1 MLLSATF
8 TMKNNIETIDDLRA
22 ERARLHNQMQLSKI
36 GMRNEIS
43 AIKEELN
50 PARQAVGV
58 LNDVLTSPKK
68 GLLSLGIGL
77 GVDVVLRRTVLARAG
92 WITKLVVP
100 FLVRNVATNIVQ
112 KNGKT
117 IVEKSL
123 IWLKNATEK
132 PTVKQQI
139 NR

>member
-1 MLLSATF
+1 
-8 TMKNNIETIDDLRA
+8 MKNNIQTIDDLKA
-22 ERARLHNQMQLSKI
+22 ERARLHNQIQLSKI
-36 GMRNEIS
+36 SMKNEMT

-68 GLLSLGIGL
+68 GLLTLGIGL
-77 GVDVVLRRTVLARAG
+77 GVDVVLRRTILARAG
-92 WITKLVVP
+92 WLPKLVVP
-100 FLVRNVATNIVQ
+100 FLVRNAATNMVQ

-117 IVEKSL
+117 MVAKGL

-132 PTVKQQI
+132 PIANQKD
-139 NR
+139 

>member
-112 KNGKT
+112 KNGKK

-123 IWLKNATEK
+123 VWLKNATEK
-132 PTVKQQI
+132 PTVKQ
-139 NR
+139 

>member
-1 MLLSATF
+1 
-8 TMKNNIETIDDLRA
+8 MKNNIETIDDLRA

-112 KNGKT
+112 KNGKK

-123 IWLKNATEK
+123 VWLKNATEK

>member
-1 MLLSATF
+1 
-8 TMKNNIETIDDLRA
+8 MKNNIETIDDLRA
-22 ERARLHNQMQLSKI
+22 ERARLHNQIQLSKI

-112 KNGKT
+112 KNGKK

-123 IWLKNATEK
+123 VWLKNATEK

>member
-1 MLLSATF
+1 
-8 TMKNNIETIDDLRA
+8 MKNNIQTIDDLRA

-36 GMRNEIS
+36 GMRNEIA

-68 GLLSLGIGL
+68 GLLTLGIGL
-77 GVDVVLRRTVLARAG
+77 GVDIVLRQTILARAG
-92 WITKLVVP
+92 WLPKLVVP
-100 FLVRNVATNIVQ
+100 FLVRNAATNIVQ
-112 KNGKT
+112 KNGKG

-123 IWLKNATEK
+123 VWIKNATEK
-132 PTVKQQI
+132 PI
-139 NR
+139 A

>member
-1 MLLSATF
+1 
-8 TMKNNIETIDDLRA
+8 MKNNIETIDDLRA

-123 IWLKNATEK
+123 VWLKNATEK
-132 PTVKQQI
+132 PTAKQ
-139 NR
+139 

>member
-1 MLLSATF
+1 
-8 TMKNNIETIDDLRA
+8 MKNNIQTIDDLRA

-36 GMRNEIS
+36 GMRNEIA

-68 GLLSLGIGL
+68 GLLTLGIGL
-77 GVDVVLRRTVLARAG
+77 GVDIVLRRTILARAG
-92 WITKLVVP
+92 WLPKLVVP

-112 KNGKT
+112 KNGKS

-123 IWLKNATEK
+123 VWLKKATEK
-132 PTVKQQI
+132 PTA
-139 NR
+139 

>member
-1 MLLSATF
+1 
-8 TMKNNIETIDDLRA
+8 MKNNIQTIDDLKA
-22 ERARLHNQMQLSKI
+22 ERARLHNQIQLSKI
-36 GMRNEIS
+36 SMKNEMT

-68 GLLSLGIGL
+68 GLLTLGIGL
-77 GVDVVLRRTVLARAG
+77 GVDVVLRRTILARAG
-92 WITKLVVP
+92 WLPKLVVP
-100 FLVRNVATNIVQ
+100 FLVRNAATNMVQ

-117 IVEKSL
+117 IVEKGL

-132 PTVKQQI
+132 PIANQKD
-139 NR
+139 

>member
-1 MLLSATF
+1 
-8 TMKNNIETIDDLRA
+8 MKNNIQTIDDLKA
-22 ERARLHNQMQLSKI
+22 ERARLHNQIQLSKI
-36 GMRNEIS
+36 SMKNEMT

-68 GLLSLGIGL
+68 GLLTLGIGL
-77 GVDVVLRRTVLARAG
+77 GVDVVLRRTILARAG
-92 WITKLVVP
+92 WLPKLVVP
-100 FLVRNVATNIVQ
+100 FLVRNAATNMVQ

-117 IVEKSL
+117 MVEKGL

-132 PTVKQQI
+132 PIANQKD
-139 NR
+139 

>member
-1 MLLSATF
+1 
-8 TMKNNIETIDDLRA
+8 MKNNIQTIDDLRA

-36 GMRNEIS
+36 GMRNEIA

-68 GLLSLGIGL
+68 GLLTLGIGL
-77 GVDVVLRRTVLARAG
+77 GVDIVLRRTILARAG
-92 WITKLVVP
+92 WLPKLVVP

-112 KNGKT
+112 KNGKS
-117 IVEKSL
+117 IVEKGL
-123 IWLKNATEK
+123 VWLKNATEK
-132 PTVKQQI
+132 PTA
-139 NR
+139 

>member
-1 MLLSATF
+1 
-8 TMKNNIETIDDLRA
+8 MKNNIETIDDLRA

-112 KNGKT
+112 KNGKK

-123 IWLKNATEK
+123 VWLKNATEK
-132 PTVKQQI
+132 PTVKQ
-139 NR
+139 

>member
-1 MLLSATF
+1 
-8 TMKNNIETIDDLRA
+8 MKNNIQTIDDLKA
-22 ERARLHNQMQLSKI
+22 ERARLHNQIQLSKI
-36 GMRNEIS
+36 SMKNEMT

-68 GLLSLGIGL
+68 GLLTLGIGL
-77 GVDVVLRRTVLARAG
+77 GVDVVLRRIILARAG
-92 WITKLVVP
+92 WLPKLVVP
-100 FLVRNVATNIVQ
+100 FLVRNAATNMVQ

-117 IVEKSL
+117 MVEKGL

-132 PTVKQQI
+132 PIANQKD
-139 NR
+139 

>member
-1 MLLSATF
+1 MT
-8 TMKNNIETIDDLRA
+8 
-22 ERARLHNQMQLSKI
+22 
-36 GMRNEIS
+36 

-68 GLLSLGIGL
+68 GLLTLGIGL
-77 GVDVVLRRTVLARAG
+77 GVDVVLRRTILARAG
-92 WITKLVVP
+92 WLPKLVVP
-100 FLVRNVATNIVQ
+100 FLVRNAATNMVQ

-117 IVEKSL
+117 IVEKGL

-132 PTVKQQI
+132 PIANQKD
-139 NR
+139 

>member
-1 MLLSATF
+1 
-8 TMKNNIETIDDLRA
+8 MKNNIQTIDDLKA
-22 ERARLHNQMQLSKI
+22 ERARLHNQIQLSKI
-36 GMRNEIS
+36 SMKNEMT

-68 GLLSLGIGL
+68 GLLTLGIGL
-77 GVDVVLRRTVLARAG
+77 GVDVVLRRIILARAG
-92 WITKLVVP
+92 WLPKLVVP
-100 FLVRNVATNIVQ
+100 FLVRNAATNMVQ

-117 IVEKSL
+117 IVEKGL

-132 PTVKQQI
+132 PIANQKD
-139 NR
+139 

>member
-1 MLLSATF
+1 
-8 TMKNNIETIDDLRA
+8 MKNNIQTIDDLKA

-36 GMRNEIS
+36 GMKNELT

-68 GLLSLGIGL
+68 GLLTLGIGL
-77 GVDVVLRRTVLARAG
+77 GVDVVLRRTLLARAG
-92 WITKLVVP
+92 WLPKLVVP
-100 FLVRNVATNIVQ
+100 FLVRNAATNLVH

-117 IVEKSL
+117 IVEKGL
-123 IWLKNATEK
+123 IWIKNATEK
-132 PTVKQQI
+132 PIT
-139 NR
+139 RPED

>member
-1 MLLSATF
+1 
-8 TMKNNIETIDDLRA
+8 MKNNIESLDDLKA

-36 GMRNEIS
+36 SMRNEIA

-58 LNDVLTSPKK
+58 LNNVLTSPKK
-68 GLLSLGIGL
+68 GLLNVGIGL
-77 GVDVVLRRTVLARAG
+77 GVDIILRRTILARAG
-92 WITKLVVP
+92 WLPKLVVP
-100 FLVRNVATNIVQ
+100 FLVRNVATNMVQ

-117 IVEKSL
+117 IVEKGL

-132 PTVKQQI
+132 PVVSQKD
-139 NR
+139 